1 LSCAS
6 AIRSFR
12 LRVEN
17 LSYQTLA
24 TEIVIDPRFNGPPRS
39 ANGGYTCG
47 LVAGLL
53 GASAAEVTLRLPPP
67 LGRPL
72 RWDGARLLD
81 DGAVVAEGRAAAL
94 ELDVP
99 EPPPFEEAEAARPR
113 FAGFRE
119 HAYPTCFVCGP
130 ARDDGLGVFAAPVD
144 GLVAAPWVPA
154 DSHPELAWAALDC
167 PGAYALE
174 WNGRSDILLGRLHG
188 RVDRVPAVGE
198 RCVVIGWPLGWE
210 GRKGYAGTA
219 LWSADRGDLLARARA
234 TWIAPAPS
242 A

>member
-1 LSCAS
+1 LICAS

-17 LSYQTLA
+17 LSYQTLS
-24 TEIVIDPRFNGPPRS
+24 TEIIIDPRFNGPPGS

-53 GASAAEVTLRLPPP
+53 GAPAAEVTLRLPPP
-67 LGRPL
+67 LGRL
-72 RWDGARLLD
+72 LHWDGERLWD
-81 DGAVVAEGRAAAL
+81 EGALVAEGRTAAL
-94 ELDVP
+94 ELEVP
-99 EPPPFEEAEAARPR
+99 EPPSFEEAEAARPR

-119 HAYPTCFVCGP
+119 HAFPTCFVCGP
-130 ARDDGLGVFAAPVD
+130 ARDDGLHVFAAPVD
-144 GLVAAPWVPA
+144 GLVAAAWIPA
-154 DSHPELAWAALDC
+154 ESSAEIAWAALDC

-174 WNGRSDILLGRLHG
+174 WDGRSDMLLGRLHG

-198 RCVVIGWPLGWE
+198 RCVVTGWPLGRE

-219 LWSADRGDLLARARA
+219 LWSAEGGDLLSRARA
-234 TWIAPAPS
+234 TWISPTVS